1 MKATDNN
8 NIEGNILMLS
18 LNAKDNSLM
27 IVDMYDVI

>member
-18 LNAKDNSLM
+18 LNTKDNSLM
-27 IVDMYDVI
+27 IVDKYDVV